1 MGLIL
6 LSLADLVRPIVT
18 FSGSRY
24 AKRRAVQ
31 QLVGWLNGKLRLSV
45 SCTILQT
52 LCLLV
57 CNGFAS
63 RRHWRIRKHLFPL
76 MTSLKCQTGAAP
88 QFRQPVLREVVRRTT
103 LHYPASDS
111 GSRNAP
117 QRPAVG
123 AAPRTCRRHCRPAQ
137 PTTRDLERRRSVVV
151 PCRAT
156 ASGSRERSW
165 PGRRGFPPSS
175 AARLVISAR
184 RPPCSFSFS
193 FSFSFGL
200 VLRRPRT

>member
-1 MGLIL
+1 
-6 LSLADLVRPIVT
+6 
-18 FSGSRY
+18 
-24 AKRRAVQ
+24 
-31 QLVGWLNGKLRLSV
+31 
-45 SCTILQT
+45 
-52 LCLLV
+52 
-57 CNGFAS
+57 
-63 RRHWRIRKHLFPL
+63 
-76 MTSLKCQTGAAP
+76 MTSVKCQTGAAP

-103 LHYPASDS
+103 LHDPASDS
-111 GSRNAP
+111 GARNAP

-184 RPPCSFSFS
+184 RARSRSRSPSGLCCGALARDVIRVAAADPSAQPSAPC
-193 FSFSFGL
+193 
-200 VLRRPRT
+200 